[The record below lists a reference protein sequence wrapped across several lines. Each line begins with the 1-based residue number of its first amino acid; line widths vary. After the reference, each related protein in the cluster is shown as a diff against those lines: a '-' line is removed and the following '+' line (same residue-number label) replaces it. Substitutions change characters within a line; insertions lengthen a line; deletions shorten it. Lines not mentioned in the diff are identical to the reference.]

1 MRENELKIEEIEIDS
16 LVPYENNAK
25 KHTREQID
33 AVEASIKE
41 FGFRNPVIVWRNADG
56 LPEVV
61 AGHARITAAKNL
73 GMKKVPCVSCDD
85 LSDAQRRAL
94 TLVDNQTTMM
104 TGWDDDLLAY
114 ELDVLADEF
123 DMGDFGF
130 SEELEPDGLSAVEE
144 DDPEPEV
151 TICRAKRGDVF
162 VLGNHRVMCGDSTCP
177 EDVEKLCGG
186 GLADMILTDP
196 PYNVALG
203 QHMRP
208 SEAKQLRRRTDGLVI
223 DNDEFKDEAQFEEFL
238 YAALSAAVPHLKEG
252 GAVYTWLA
260 MMHMP
265 AFASALARAGIMCK
279 QMLVWVKNT
288 FSLGH
293 QDYQWRHEGCLY
305 GWKPGAAHYFTDS
318 RSESTVYEDL
328 GKDPHKMSK
337 AELIEMVEAMSVDSV
352 ATDVLHYD
360 KPSRNEDHPTMK
372 PVKLFACQMR
382 NSSRKGE
389 TVLDPFGGSGTSVIA
404 AEQMGRRCLCMELDP
419 HYVDVIITRWEN
431 MTGREAVLE
440 TGEV

>member
-1 MRENELKIEEIEIDS
+1 MRENELKIEEIEINS

-73 GMKKVPCVSCDD
+73 GMTKVPCVSCDD

-186 GLADMILTDP
+186 SRGHDLD
-196 PYNVALG
+196 
-203 QHMRP
+203 RP
-208 SEAKQLRRRTDGLVI
+208 
-223 DNDEFKDEAQFEEFL
+223 
-238 YAALSAAVPHLKEG
+238 AV
-252 GAVYTWLA
+252 
-260 MMHMP
+260 
-265 AFASALARAGIMCK
+265 
-279 QMLVWVKNT
+279 
-288 FSLGH
+288 
-293 QDYQWRHEGCLY
+293 
-305 GWKPGAAHYFTDS
+305 
-318 RSESTVYEDL
+318 
-328 GKDPHKMSK
+328 
-337 AELIEMVEAMSVDSV
+337 
-352 ATDVLHYD
+352 
-360 KPSRNEDHPTMK
+360 
-372 PVKLFACQMR
+372 
-382 NSSRKGE
+382 
-389 TVLDPFGGSGTSVIA
+389 
-404 AEQMGRRCLCMELDP
+404 
-419 HYVDVIITRWEN
+419 
-431 MTGREAVLE
+431 
-440 TGEV
+440 